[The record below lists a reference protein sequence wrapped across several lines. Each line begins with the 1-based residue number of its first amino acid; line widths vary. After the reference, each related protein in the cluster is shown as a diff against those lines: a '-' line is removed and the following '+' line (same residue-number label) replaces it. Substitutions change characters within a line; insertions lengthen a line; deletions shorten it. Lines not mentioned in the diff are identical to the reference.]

1 MLSWHTVRN
10 SMQINIWH
18 MNWPLVIIL
27 FKLLRVC
34 QKLHWCINWN
44 VSSEIIPY
52 PNAMHVR
59 SPITLS
65 YNAVTDTVSQC
76 VVTDTVPQCAVT
88 DTLSHC
94 AVTDSIITCGIWQFH
109 KLLSLTMSQSA
120 VTDTMS
126 EHAVTDMVSEHVV
139 TDSVITCCH
148 WNNVI
153 NWKCSH
159 WHSVIMCC
167 QFLLYLLKVRHSQNV
182 VRILSSGILYKQNVV
197 YGWKKLRWF
206 GPAAKQNVENL
217 LSCNIP
223 PNLNKCLQHN
233 TFHGYW

>member
-10 SMQINIWH
+10 SMQIIIWH

-27 FKLLRVC
+27 FKLLLVC

-76 VVTDTVPQCAVT
+76 VVTDT
-88 DTLSHC
+88 LSHC

-126 EHAVTDMVSEHVV
+126 EHAVTDMMSEHVV

-153 NWKCSH
+153 NWKCCH

-167 QFLLYLLKVRHSQNV
+167 PFLLYL
-182 VRILSSGILYKQNVV
+182 
-197 YGWKKLRWF
+197 
-206 GPAAKQNVENL
+206 
-217 LSCNIP
+217 
-223 PNLNKCLQHN
+223 
-233 TFHGYW
+233 